1 MPVTSARAAK
11 SGKGMSKTA
20 TRKVAINRRMTEA
33 ALKGDLEESHT
44 FAKITKLRGFCQMTI
59 KLADG
64 SEALAIVRGALRGGG
79 PTRMK
84 GGDIVLV
91 ETIMGEGG
99 EGGGAGAGAAAGAKK
114 LSNDPTHL
122 IVGVLEAKQIAVL
135 RKEGSLP
142 TWMTLT
148 RDGEEEAAALAEG
161 RAYVLAGDDEDEEE
175 IDVSTI

>member
-20 TRKVAINRRMTEA
+20 ARKVAINRRMTDA
-33 ALKGDLEESHT
+33 AMKGDLEESHS
-44 FAKITKLRGFCQMTI
+44 FAQITKLRGFCQMSI

-84 GGDIVLV
+84 MGDIVLV

-99 EGGGAGAGAAAGAKK
+99 EGGGGAGAGAGKK
-114 LSNDPTHL
+114 MSNEPTHL
-122 IVGVLEAKQIAVL
+122 IVGVLEAKQITTL
-135 RKEGSLP
+135 RKEGAVP
-142 TWMTLT
+142 DWMTLT
-148 RDGEEEAAALAEG
+148 RDGEEEAAAAAAG
-161 RAYVLAGDDEDEEE
+161 RTYVLAGDEEDEEE
-175 IDVSTI
+175 IDVSKI